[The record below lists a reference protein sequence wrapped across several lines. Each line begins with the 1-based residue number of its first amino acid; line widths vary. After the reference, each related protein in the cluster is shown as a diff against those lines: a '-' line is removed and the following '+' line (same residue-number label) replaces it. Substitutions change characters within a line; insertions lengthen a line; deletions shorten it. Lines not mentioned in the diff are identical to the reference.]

1 MHFSAVGVHTT
12 RTVAARSFHEHYIPQ
27 HIQPTSSESCLLTIQ
42 QLGSRWHTT
51 ASKQAAVWKTSK
63 CQWWQVQVC
72 RIYIACLFTDLFS
85 QVPMSLKD
93 ARLSCYKDTLSE
105 WFRSLFP
112 CLFLFFFFYNCTVGT
127 LPPFTKIATNN
138 LLQWSVTRKA
148 FTQQLV
154 DSKHYLHE
162 LLNELNKSHVQQPV
176 RLFFFFAVAQY
187 KMFKMTARH
196 GWN

>member
-1 MHFSAVGVHTT
+1 MHFSAVGVHTA
-12 RTVAARSFHEHYIPQ
+12 RTVAVRSFHEHYIPQ
-27 HIQPTSSESCLLTIQ
+27 HIQRTSSESCLLTIQ

-112 CLFLFFFFYNCTVGT
+112 CLFLFFFFFYNCTVGT

-154 DSKHYLHE
+154 DSKHYLQE
-162 LLNELNKSHVQQPV
+162 LLILNELKKNFTCRSQSD
-176 RLFFFFAVAQY
+176 FFLWQY

-196 GWN
+196 G